1 MRNFIFLVVCILAVS
16 LSSCVDREPLSW
28 ETEIFLPLVDDHIGW
43 SSFIPDSLV
52 EIGEEGEVAKLVFNG
67 VIDIVSGN
75 LVPIL
80 PDTTIQDIVAFGALP
95 ISIPVPIEYPFID
108 QQEEMMISSL
118 TGTEGAYMR
127 ELVVASGE
135 MVFTVE
141 SSIKGIL
148 EMSYYLTCVTLNGDT
163 VGIDLVIPPAT
174 DTENGFATGIVD
186 LENAL
191 FDLTGTSGVGNNT
204 LTTSFIAIGS
214 EQNEE
219 IFYATNLD
227 SLWMTVEFHDF
238 TVQSAKGYFG
248 NVIVDFDSE
257 SPVLDSIPVPNPVL
271 DIEGAVAKLTIEN
284 TVGADIRLTF
294 DTLSV
299 DDQNLQHPTFF
310 GVHDVARAHWSNGQL
325 IEKTYLEIDMGE
337 VGSNFFDLIETFP
350 EVMRGIGN
358 LELNPFG
365 DVSLGNDY
373 LDVDVPPLL
382 NLDIEI
388 PIRLGAD
395 GVILEEQYTIDPA
408 EFPQFD
414 GRLLIDLYSTFP
426 VSLSANVEYVVNDT
440 LGTVVSVSSEIGPG
454 STITGYIA
462 HAFAEIPINRRII
475 EPGGELFVTLD
486 VSTEG
491 AVPFTGYEDVRVQ
504 IRIEGTQLIEE

>member
-1 MRNFIFLVVCILAVS
+1 MRNIIILVVSIFAVS
-16 LSSCVDREPLSW
+16 LSSCVDRDPLSW
-28 ETEIFLPLVDDHIGW
+28 ETEIFLPLVDDNIGW
-43 SSFIPDSLV
+43 SSFIPDSLI
-52 EIGEEGEVAKLVFNG
+52 EIGDEGEVAKLVFNG
-67 VIDIVSGN
+67 VIDLVSGN
-75 LVPIL
+75 LIPIL
-80 PDTTIQDIVAFGALP
+80 PDTTLQDIVAFGSLP
-95 ISIPVPIEYPFID
+95 ISIPVPTEYPFINK
-108 QQEEMMISSL
+108 QEEKFISSL

-141 SSIKGIL
+141 SSIQGVL
-148 EMSYYLTCVTLNGDT
+148 DMSYYLTCVTLDGDA
-163 VGIDLVIPPAT
+163 VGIDLEIPPAT
-174 DTENGFATGIVD
+174 DTEHGFATGTVN
-186 LENAL
+186 LENAF
-191 FDLTGTSGVGNNT
+191 FDLTGSSGVGSNT
-204 LTTSFIAIGS
+204 LSTSFIAIGS

-227 SLWMTVEFHDF
+227 SLWVTVEFHDF
-238 TVQSAKGYFG
+238 TVQTAKGFFG

-257 SPVLDSIPVPNPVL
+257 SPVLDSLPVPNPVL

-284 TVGADIRLTF
+284 TIGADVRLTF
-294 DTLSV
+294 DALSV
-299 DDQNLQHPTFF
+299 DAENLQHPTFF

-350 EVMRGIGN
+350 EVMRGVGT

-365 DVSLGNDY
+365 DISLGNDY
-373 LDVDVPPLL
+373 LDVDVTPLL

-426 VSLSANVEYVVNDT
+426 VSLSANVEFAVNDT
-440 LGTVVSVSSEIGPG
+440 LGTVVSVNSEIGPG
-454 STITGYIA
+454 SSITGVIA
-462 HAFAEIPINRRII
+462 HAFAEIPISQATIK
-475 EPGGELFVTLD
+475 PGGELFVTLD
-486 VSTEG
+486 VSTDG